1 MTTVALSEFRANLFD
16 LTNKVA
22 YAGERLCIER
32 NGKPFV
38 ALVSLDDMELLEQL
52 EDRMDL
58 ELAKAALKR
67 NDFVPWE
74 KAKKDLG
81 L

>member
-1 MTTVALSEFRANLFD
+1 MATVALSQLRANLGD

-67 NDFVPWE
+67 NDFVSWE
-74 KAKKDLG
+74 KVKKELG

>member
-1 MTTVALSEFRANLFD
+1 MVTVALSQLRTSLGD
-16 LTNKVA
+16 LANKVA

-38 ALVSLDDMELLEQL
+38 ALVSLDDMELLEHL
-52 EDRMDL
+52 EDQMDL

-67 NDFVPWE
+67 NDFVSWE
-74 KAKKDLG
+74 KVKKELG